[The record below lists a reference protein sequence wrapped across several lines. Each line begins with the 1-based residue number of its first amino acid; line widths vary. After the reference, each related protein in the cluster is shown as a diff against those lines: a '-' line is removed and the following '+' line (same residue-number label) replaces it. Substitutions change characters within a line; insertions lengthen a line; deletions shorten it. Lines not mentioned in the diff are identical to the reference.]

1 MAEIAAHGTAPRS
14 PDPGGRRPD
23 AGATSGEALTTLCRA
38 LREDVDG
45 LADRLTVM
53 VLEREDV
60 YGELGVP
67 IDTDLRATCRANIDR
82 TLAVLA
88 GDLPSHVE
96 RARVT
101 VETGQR
107 RARQGVPL
115 EVVLR
120 AYRLCGRLLWE
131 RMCRVS
137 AERFDGRYDRALL
150 GAADRVWQLID
161 SASDRLVDAYRREE
175 AQVRSLDAGR
185 RYSMTEGLLQGRGRD
200 PGFARDAA
208 RVLGLPEHQD
218 LVVVVAPQDDSGPPE
233 QARESLTAP
242 GFTSVWHARPGELV
256 GGVPV
261 GADGADP
268 LAGAL
273 RPGARGPVGLSAP
286 VAGLGRLDEAHAAAR
301 LAAATLP
308 AGEPA
313 VATLDDRLPEA
324 LLAGSPELSA
334 RIRRCALGP
343 VLDLPDAERD
353 VLLSTLAATLEA
365 GGSPSRAAS
374 ALYCHR
380 NTVMYRLA
388 RIESLS
394 GRRIADHRD
403 RLLLGLGLL
412 ASGSAPAAGG

>member
-1 MAEIAAHGTAPRS
+1 MAEPAGQGAVRDGPTT
-14 PDPGGRRPD
+14 DDD
-23 AGATSGEALTTLCRA
+23 ANEALTTLCRA

-101 VETGQR
+101 IETGQR
-107 RARQGVPL
+107 RVRQGVPL

-137 AERFDGRYDRALL
+137 RERFDGRFDRALL
-150 GAADRVWQLID
+150 DAADRVWALID

-175 AQVRSLDAGR
+175 AQLRSLDDGR

-200 PGFARDAA
+200 PAFARDASRA
-208 RVLGLPEHQD
+208 LGLPEHQD
-218 LVVVVAPQDDSGPPE
+218 VLVAVAPHADDGGAGPPE
-233 QARESLTAP
+233 GAREALAAA
-242 GFTSVWHARPGELV
+242 GFGSVWHTRPGEVV
-256 GGVPV
+256 GVVPV
-261 GADGADP
+261 PPGADGPHA
-268 LAGAL
+268 LCAAL
-273 RPGARGPVGLSAP
+273 RPCARGPIGVSAP
-286 VAGLGRLDEAHAAAR
+286 VGGLDRLDEAHSAAR

-308 AGEPA
+308 TGEPA
-313 VATLDDRLPEA
+313 VAALDDRLPEA
-324 LLAGSPELSA
+324 LLAGSPELAA
-334 RIRRCALGP
+334 RVRREALGP
-343 VLDLPDAERD
+343 VLDLPEAERD
-353 VLLSTLAATLEA
+353 VLLTTLAATLDA

-374 ALYCHR
+374 SLYCHR

-388 RIESLS
+388 RIETLS
-394 GRRIADHRD
+394 GRRLADHRD
-403 RLLLGLGLL
+403 RLLLSLGLL
-412 ASGSAPAAGG
+412 AR

>member
-1 MAEIAAHGTAPRS
+1 MAEPAGHGRAAVPRTRVG
-14 PDPGGRRPD
+14 PDV
-23 AGATSGEALTTLCRA
+23 GAANEGDEALTTLCRA

-53 VLEREDV
+53 ILEREDV

-88 GDLPSHVE
+88 GDLPTHVE

-107 RARQGVPL
+107 RVRQGVPL

-131 RMCRVS
+131 RMCRIS
-137 AERFDGRYDRALL
+137 SDRFDGRFDRALL
-150 GAADRVWQLID
+150 GAADRVWALID

-175 AQVRSLDAGR
+175 AQLRSLDDGR

-200 PGFARDAA
+200 PAFARDAS

-218 LVVVVAPQDDSGPPE
+218 VVIVVAPHADGVGSDGAGAPE
-233 QARESLTAP
+233 GAREALAAA
-242 GFTSVWHARPGELV
+242 GIGSVWHTRPGEVV
-256 GGVPV
+256 GVVPV
-261 GADGADP
+261 PARVTSAVC
-268 LAGAL
+268 AAL
-273 RPGARGPVGLSAP
+273 GPCARGPIGVSSPVTGLD
-286 VAGLGRLDEAHAAAR
+286 RLDEAHSTAR

-313 VATLDDRLPEA
+313 VAALDDRLPEA
-324 LLAGSPELSA
+324 LLTGSPELA
-334 RIRRCALGP
+334 QRIRRHALGP
-343 VLDLPDAERD
+343 LLDLPAAERD
-353 VLLSTLAATLEA
+353 VLLDTLAATLDA
-365 GGSPSRAAS
+365 DGSPSRAAS
-374 ALYCHR
+374 VLYCHR

-388 RIESLS
+388 RIETLT

-403 RLLLGLGLL
+403 RLLMGLGLL
-412 ASGSAPAAGG
+412 AG

>member
-1 MAEIAAHGTAPRS
+1 MAEPAGQGPIRLPRAPAGVDPAAHDEA
-14 PDPGGRRPD
+14 DD
-23 AGATSGEALTTLCRA
+23 ALTTLCRA
-38 LREDVDG
+38 LRGDVDG

-53 VLEREDV
+53 ILEREDV

-88 GDLPSHVE
+88 GDLPTHVE

-107 RARQGVPL
+107 RVRQGVPL

-137 AERFDGRYDRALL
+137 SDRYDGRYDRALL
-150 GAADRVWQLID
+150 GAADRVWALID

-175 AQVRSLDAGR
+175 AQLRSLDDGR

-200 PGFARDAA
+200 PAFARDAS

-218 LVVVVAPQDDSGPPE
+218 LVVVVAPHADDGGPGPPE
-233 QARESLTAP
+233 GAREALTAA
-242 GFTSVWHARPGELV
+242 GFGSVWHTRPGEVV
-256 GGVPV
+256 GLVPV
-261 GADGADP
+261 P
-268 LAGAL
+268 PCRNPHAL
-273 RPGARGPVGLSAP
+273 CTALEPCARGPIGVSP
-286 VAGLGRLDEAHAAAR
+286 PAGGPDRLDDAHSAAR

-308 AGEPA
+308 PGEPA
-313 VATLDDRLPEA
+313 VAALDDRLPEA
-324 LLAGSPELSA
+324 LLAGSPELA
-334 RIRRCALGP
+334 ERIRRQALGP
-343 VLDLPDAERD
+343 VLDLPETERD
-353 VLLSTLAATLEA
+353 VLLTTLAATLEA

-388 RIESLS
+388 RIETLS
-394 GRRIADHRD
+394 GRRLADHRD

-412 ASGSAPAAGG
+412 AS

>member
-1 MAEIAAHGTAPRS
+1 MAEPAGQGAVR
-14 PDPGGRRPD
+14 D
-23 AGATSGEALTTLCRA
+23 GATTGAVTVDAAQEAEEALTTLCRT

-53 VLEREDV
+53 ILEREDV

-88 GDLPSHVE
+88 GDLPTHVE
-96 RARVT
+96 RARIT

-107 RARQGVPL
+107 RVRQGVPL

-137 AERFDGRYDRALL
+137 QHRYDGRFDRALL
-150 GAADRVWQLID
+150 GAADRVWALID

-175 AQVRSLDAGR
+175 AQLRSLDDGR
-185 RYSMTEGLLQGRGRD
+185 RYSMTEGLLQGRGHD
-200 PGFARDAA
+200 PAFARDASL
-208 RVLGLPEHQD
+208 VLGLPEHQD
-218 LVVVVAPQDDSGPPE
+218 VVVVVAPDAEDGGAGPPE
-233 QARESLTAP
+233 GAREALAAA
-242 GFTSVWHARPGELV
+242 GFWSVWHTRPGEVV
-256 GGVPV
+256 GVVPV
-261 GADGADP
+261 PQGACGAH
-268 LAGAL
+268 AL
-273 RPGARGPVGLSAP
+273 CAALGPCARGPIGVSAP
-286 VAGLGRLDEAHAAAR
+286 VGGLGRLDDAHSAAR

-308 AGEPA
+308 GGEPA
-313 VATLDDRLPEA
+313 VAALDDRLPEA
-324 LLAGSPELSA
+324 LLAGSPELAA
-334 RIRRCALGP
+334 RIRRQALGA
-343 VLDLPDAERD
+343 VLDQQDAERD
-353 VLLSTLAATLEA
+353 VLLTTLAATLEA

-374 ALYCHR
+374 VLYCHR

-388 RIESLS
+388 RIETLS

-412 ASGSAPAAGG
+412 AS